1 VDVGDLVG
9 DLDER
14 QRAAVLSD
22 AGPLC
27 VVAPPGSGKT
37 RVLTRR
43 IARRVLDGSA
53 DEPHVLALTFSRRAA
68 GELRRRLAG
77 LGMRNGVW
85 TGTFHAVALR
95 LMRQRDADLR
105 RRAPTLLGHRIR
117 LVEDVGGGAGAAAIT
132 AEIDWASARGIDPER
147 YAAYA
152 RRAGRRTAVPAA
164 RVAAV
169 FGAYETAKR
178 ERRVVDFDDLLRAVI
193 REVGRDP
200 AYAAALRWRLR
211 HLFVDEFQDVNP
223 LQHAFLEAIR
233 GDRPDLFVV
242 GDPDQAIYAWNGA
255 DASWLTGFADHHPAA
270 TVIRLRASHRS
281 TPQILDLASRVLQ
294 VEPPQATRPD
304 GPTPRLRRADDE
316 AGEAALVTEL
326 VRETHRPGRAWS
338 AVAVLAR
345 TNAQLAPIA
354 DALTRAGVPVRH
366 RAGPGPLLLGEL
378 SGLPSHLRVR
388 SWLIDRDEPPPAAL
402 ADAVDDALGQDPDLD
417 IGGLRAALAAEHGD
431 AGDGVALATFHA
443 AKGLEWPV
451 VIVAGARRGL
461 VPHAGA
467 TSAPAR
473 AEERRLLYV
482 ALTRAERELHVTWWG
497 LDGDRSPFLPD
508 VPEDEVVPP
517 PPQLVSSR
525 STAPDPVLA
534 TLRAWRRG
542 AARAARVD
550 EQVVCTD
557 AELAR
562 LAERRPVS
570 VEDVAEVLGSMPA
583 ARLGPR
589 LLEALRRDG
598 HAPAAGTAT
607 DRPR

>member
-1 VDVGDLVG
+1 VDVEDLVG

-27 VVAPPGSGKT
+27 VLAPPGSGKT

-43 IARRVLDGSA
+43 IARRVVDGSA

-77 LGMRNGVW
+77 LGLRNGVW
-85 TGTFHAVALR
+85 AGTFHAVALR
-95 LMRQRDADLR
+95 LLRQRDADLR
-105 RRAPTLLGHRIR
+105 RRAPTLLGHRLR
-117 LVEDVGGGAGAAAIT
+117 LVEEVGGGAEAAAIT

-147 YAAYA
+147 YVAYA
-152 RRAGRRTAVPAA
+152 RRAGRRTPVPAG

-169 FGAYETAKR
+169 FGAYEAAKR
-178 ERRVVDFDDLLRAVI
+178 QRRLVDFDDLLRAVI
-193 REVGRDP
+193 HEVGRDP
-200 AYAAALRWRLR
+200 GYAAALRWRLR
-211 HLFVDEFQDVNP
+211 HLFVDEFQDVNL

-233 GDRPDLFVV
+233 GDRADLFVV

-255 DASWLTGFADHHPAA
+255 DASWLVDFADHHPAA

-294 VEPPQATRPD
+294 VEPPQATRAD
-304 GPTPRLRRADDE
+304 GPSPRLHRADDE
-316 AGEAALVTEL
+316 AGEAALISEL
-326 VRETHRPGRAWS
+326 VRDAHLPGRTWS

-345 TNAQLAPIA
+345 TNAQLLPIA
-354 DALTRAGVPVRH
+354 DALARAGVPVRH
-366 RAGPGPLLLGEL
+366 RTGPGPMLLGEL
-378 SGLPSHLRVR
+378 SGLPGHLRVR
-388 SWLIDRDEPPPAAL
+388 GWLIDRDEPLPPAL
-402 ADAVDDALGQDPDLD
+402 AEAVDDALGQDPDLD
-417 IGGLRAALAAEHGD
+417 IAGLRAALAAEHGD
-431 AGDGVALATFHA
+431 SGDGVALATFHA

-497 LDGDRSPFLPD
+497 LESDRSPLLPD
-508 VPEDEVVPP
+508 VPLDEVVPP
-517 PPQLVSSR
+517 PARLAAMR
-525 STAPDPVLA
+525 SAAPDPVLA
-534 TLRAWRRG
+534 TLQAWRRG

-550 EQVVCTD
+550 EQFVCTD
-557 AELAR
+557 DEMAR
-562 LAERRPVS
+562 LAERRPAS
-570 VEDVAEVLGSMPA
+570 IDDVAAVLGRMPA

-598 HAPAAGTAT
+598 HAPAARTPT